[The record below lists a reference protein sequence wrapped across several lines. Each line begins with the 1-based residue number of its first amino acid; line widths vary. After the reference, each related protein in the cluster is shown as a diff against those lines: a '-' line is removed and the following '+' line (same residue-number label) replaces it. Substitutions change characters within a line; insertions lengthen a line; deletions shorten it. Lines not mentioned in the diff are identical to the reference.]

1 MLAPMNFTPRPLSK
15 HHRARLIA
23 WTLAMLVWMTQVL
36 FAAAPFTSR
45 QQRQRGP
52 LMSLD
57 RLTRMVKLLIISRAI
72 DFTRRRYRAPPRK
85 PSFRGLAV
93 APRAVVRA
101 LIGARVQKLLK
112 RKDVGDRIA
121 VLLHAIRHI
130 DVYAAR
136 VARRMKR
143 GLTRRWRALLDW
155 KAARDALVLTLAS
168 PLVCF
173 ADSS

>member
-1 MLAPMNFTPRPLSK
+1 MKFTPRPISK

-23 WTLAMLVWMTQVL
+23 WTLAMLAWMMQVL
-36 FAAAPFTSR
+36 FAAASLTPR
-45 QQRQRGP
+45 HQRQRGP
-52 LMSLD
+52 AMSLD

-85 PSFRGLAV
+85 PRFRGLAV

-101 LIGARVQKLLK
+101 LIGVAVQKLLK

-136 VARRMKR
+136 VARRLKR

-155 KAARDALVLTLAS
+155 KPARDGDAVALFA
-168 PLVCF
+168 PEAHF